1 MLIDTRESGVVKI
14 AGNGDLILT
23 KDSVAFDLKTD
34 KSSKTA
40 FHITNHVIYC
50 VGSSVTLSRKI
61 RTALKVLKYIFRK

>member
-1 MLIDTRESGVVKI
+1 MIIDTRESGVVKI

-40 FHITNHVIYC
+40 FLITDHVIYC
-50 VGSSVTLSRKI
+50 AGSSVSFRRKI
-61 RTALKVLKYIFRK
+61 RMALKVLKYIFGK

>member
-1 MLIDTRESGVVKI
+1 MVIDTRESGVVKI

-34 KSSKTA
+34 KSAKTA

-50 VGSSVTLSRKI
+50 VGSKATFWRKI
-61 RTALKVLKYIFRK
+61 RMALKVLKYIFAK

>member
-1 MLIDTRESGVVKI
+1 MIIDTRETGVVKI

-34 KSSKTA
+34 ETSKTA

-50 VGSSVTLSRKI
+50 VGVSVTFRRKI
-61 RTALKVLKYIFRK
+61 RTALKVLKYIFGK

>member
-23 KDSVAFDLKTD
+23 KNSVAFDLKTD

-40 FHITNHVIYC
+40 FHITNHVVYGA
-50 VGSSVTLSRKI
+50 GSSESFRRKI
-61 RTALKVLKYIFRK
+61 RTALKVLKYIFGK